1 MPDDRGMTRRKAM
14 GLGAAAMGSVAA
26 YDILAGPA
34 RALAMTGPGTTA
46 GIGYFARFGVTEKL
60 IQATLGEALS
70 SGGDFADV
78 FFQHQVGNTYVLED
92 GAVNRAFADVNLGVG
107 VRVVKGDQTGYGFT
121 EDLTP
126 EGLRLAAKTAA
137 AIATGP
143 SRPAPASFRATG
155 GPARALRREDA
166 LGGRPAGDEAAAA
179 PLGEREGHGRPTRAC
194 ARCGS
199 TSWTSRGRCS
209 SPTRTGRSSRTCSP

>member
-1 MPDDRGMTRRKAM
+1 MPDDRGMSRRKAL

-34 RALAMTGPGTTA
+34 RALASTGPGATA

-60 IQATLGEALS
+60 IQSTLGEALS

-78 FFQHQVGNTYVLED
+78 FFQHQVANTYLLED
-92 GAVNRAFADVNLGVG
+92 GAVNRAFADVKLGVG

-126 EGLRLAAKTAA
+126 EGLRARGEDRRRHRDRAV
-137 AIATGP
+137 ATGP
-143 SRPAPASFRATG
+143 RRASTRPASC
-155 GPARALRREDA
+155 
-166 LGGRPAGDEAAAA
+166 RPAT
-179 PLGEREGHGRPTRAC
+179 P
-194 ARCGS
+194 
-199 TSWTSRGRCS
+199 
-209 SPTRTGRSSRTCSP
+209 